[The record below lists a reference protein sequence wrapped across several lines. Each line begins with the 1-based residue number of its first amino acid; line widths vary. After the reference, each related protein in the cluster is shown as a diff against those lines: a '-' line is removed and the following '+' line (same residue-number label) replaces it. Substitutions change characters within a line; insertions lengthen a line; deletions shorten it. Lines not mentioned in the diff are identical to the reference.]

1 MKKILFVPILFFLFV
16 SCIKEFDLKLNKS
29 EKLLVVDGLI
39 TNGKGPYYVRLT
51 RSSNNLNTAFI
62 DSVYVNFNNHFQ
74 DSAQAVTN
82 AVVIISDNLGN
93 TDTLIPVP
101 QYYSGYVQFY
111 NSTKNAMDSV
121 YEPKLE
127 EIYGINKGF
136 YKTTHIQ
143 GVAGRYYTLKVLVD
157 GKVYHSQCYMPL
169 LPKIDSISYT
179 KKISE
184 ILKGEEYYS
193 PIIYFRKPKENG
205 YYLFRFNAN
214 WDVHDSR
221 VNIILPAI
229 NSVSNWDFS
238 IISTKLLK
246 PNVNGLDI
254 QIGNYVKTN
263 FAQNYFWENE
273 IVMTMNSLTE
283 EGYAFYNNLIGQFKS
298 DGGAF
303 KPTPASPV
311 GNISDGALG
320 FFRASATI
328 ELRKKITP

>member
-1 MKKILFVPILFFLFV
+1 MKKILFVPVLFILFI

-51 RSSNNLNTAFI
+51 RSSNSLNT
-62 DSVYVNFNNHFQ
+62 VYILPTKFDFDNIYK
-74 DSAQAVTN
+74 DSAKAVTN

-101 QYYSGYVQFY
+101 QYYGGYVQFY
-111 NSTKNAMDSV
+111 NSTKDAMDSV

-143 GVAGRYYTLKVLVD
+143 GIAGRYYTLKVLVD
-157 GKVYHSQCYMPL
+157 GKVYHSQCYMPP

-193 PIIYFRKPKENG
+193 PIIYFNKPKENG
-205 YYLFRFNAN
+205 YYLFNFRARGNT
-214 WDVHDSR
+214 V
-221 VNIILPAI
+221 LPTI
-229 NSVSNWDFS
+229 NSIGNWDFS

-246 PNVNGLDI
+246 PHVNGLDV
-254 QIGNYVKTN
+254 QIGNYVKTD
-263 FAQNYFWENE
+263 FAQNYFMSSTTSDKV
-273 IVMTMNSLTE
+273 IVLTMNSLTE
-283 EGYAFYNNLIGQFKS
+283 ESYTFYNNLIGQLKS

-320 FFRASATI
+320 FFRASAII